1 MTEETALNL
10 MQHSEQR
17 ELPHLPR
24 LQLTANLASW
34 KDFFGDESG
43 QDMIEYVLAAALI
56 SLVAISAMKGLS
68 TKISSAYSSISTNLT
83 SDT

>member
-1 MTEETALNL
+1 
-10 MQHSEQR
+10 MQQSEQR
-17 ELPHLPR
+17 ERPHLPK
-24 LQLTANLASW
+24 LQLAGCPASW
-34 KDFFGDESG
+34 TDFLSDESG

-68 TKISSAYSSISTNLT
+68 TKISTAYSSLATNLT

>member
-1 MTEETALNL
+1 LND
-10 MQHSEQR
+10 MQQLGLFEP
-17 ELPHLPR
+17 LPKLTLVAHLAAWHAF
-24 LQLTANLASW
+24 L
-34 KDFFGDESG
+34 GDESG

-68 TKISSAYSSISTNLT
+68 TKISDAYSSLSSNLT